1 MTNWVVWA
9 GKGIED
15 IVERDEFVGIGFG
28 GAALGDISLLAEDV
42 LFERVAA
49 ARDYGSL
56 DAAVRQLVEFRDSIK
71 VGDYVLVPL
80 QTRGVYHIGEVT
92 GPYQFVE
99 SRPLPHC
106 RSVKWHRTYMPRAGF
121 RIPGTT
127 IRLTRITVYR
137 PGRHADDAI
146 DRLVKEAME
155 GYDGTPWGSF
165 IMRAQAYYAT
175 GRLEEEEINY
185 KVEFGKQ
192 MQAARLSALD
202 GDEGW
207 AGGLHHALGCNF
219 IRWGVSYDFHTWCAQ
234 NPGDA
239 LAALNAIWAEGK
251 HGDIASQIRAFSDG
265 FPKSVRRGTGTR
277 LNLMSG
283 LLMGVDVE
291 QYPPFQKRVFDSAYR
306 QTGYE
311 PPEKGADEAA
321 LYEHALGF
329 LDKFAEEARARNL
342 PVRHRLDAQSLVWV
356 VVKGRD
362 VIDETPTAKGR
373 ALLIP
378 SSIETLETL
387 ADDLF
392 LPAEFLEEIEALLTE
407 KLQVIFYGP
416 PGTGKTYVAKELA
429 MHLAGDDANRMRI
442 VQFHPS
448 YAYEDFVQGYRP
460 TLDDGQLGYELRQGP
475 LVEAAGAA
483 RGEPD
488 AKHFLIIDEINRGNL
503 AKVFGEL
510 YYLLEYRD
518 DGIPLQYSREEDEEF
533 SLPPNLYVIGTMNT
547 ADRSIA
553 LVDLALRR
561 RFHFV
566 EFHPG
571 KPPVNGV
578 LREWMSE
585 HTRGME
591 WVADVVDKANALL
604 RERDA
609 AEAAVGPSYF
619 MQPGLDEE
627 KVGRIWKHSVLPYIE
642 ERLFGESGVAEA
654 FALAKLRGEAAGGG
668 ASPDGGAPE
677 DEEPQ
682 AGEEA

>member
-1 MTNWVVWA
+1 MANWVVWA

-28 GAALGDISLLAEDV
+28 GAALGDISVLAEDV

-49 ARDYGSL
+49 ARDHGSL

-106 RSVKWHRTYMPRAGF
+106 RPVKWHRTNIIRDGF
-121 RIPGTT
+121 RIPGTSM
-127 IRLTRITVYR
+127 RLTRPTVYR
-137 PGRHADDAI
+137 PGMNADGAI
-146 DRLVKEAME
+146 DLLVKEAME
-155 GYDGTPWGSF
+155 GDDRTPWGTF
-165 IMRAQAYYAT
+165 IARAQAYYDT
-175 GRLEEEEINY
+175 GRLEEEEVNY
-185 KVEFGKQ
+185 KVEFGER
-192 MQAARLSALD
+192 MQAARLSALA
-202 GDEGW
+202 GGEGW
-207 AGGLHHALGCNF
+207 AGGLHGALGCNF
-219 IRWGVSYDFHTWCAQ
+219 IRWGVSYDFHTWCVQ
-234 NPGDA
+234 NPSDA
-239 LAALNAIWAEGK
+239 LAALKAIWAEGRQ
-251 HGDIASQIRAFSDG
+251 GDIASQIRAFSDG
-265 FPKSVRRGTGTR
+265 FPKSVKSGSGTR

-283 LLMGVDVE
+283 LLMGVDAE

-311 PPEKGADEAA
+311 PPERGADEAA

-329 LDKFAEEARARNL
+329 LDKFTEEARARNL

-362 VIDETPTAKGR
+362 VIDETTTAKGR

-416 PGTGKTYVAKELA
+416 PGTGKTYVAKKLA
-429 MHLAGDDANRMRI
+429 KHLAGDDANRVET

-448 YAYEDFVQGYRP
+448 YAYEDFIQGYRP
-460 TLDDGQLGYELRQGP
+460 TLNDGQLGYELKDGP
-475 LVEAAGAA
+475 LLQAAKRAE
-483 RGEPD
+483 GEPNAD
-488 AKHFLIIDEINRGNL
+488 HFLIIDEINRGNL

-518 DGIPLQYSREEDEEF
+518 DGIRLQYSSEGDEAF

-566 EFHPG
+566 EFHPD

-578 LREWMSE
+578 LREWLSE

-591 WVADVVDKANALL
+591 WVADVVDKANARL
-604 RERDA
+604 RERGA

-627 KVGRIWKHSVLPYIE
+627 KVERIWKHSVLPYIE
-642 ERLFGESGVAEA
+642 ERLFGVEDVADE
-654 FALAKLRGEAAGGG
+654 FALAKLRGEAAGGR
-668 ASPDGGAPE
+668 ASPDGDVSG
-677 DEEPQ
+677 DEEAQ
-682 AGEEA
+682 ADGEA